1 MECRGAPPKA
11 GSVGRRD
18 PEHERKGRTWR
29 RSIKSAE
36 QLTSSHNPARDLLY
50 EYADLQRELDLQINE
65 VEELEGME
73 PDRLRDE
80 LIARIQKRIE
90 CGIERERLL
99 REKVDAM
106 LAGIKMPKH
115 REALTR
121 RYIDGEDWPEILEAL
136 GIKEKR
142 KAPALHKCALRA
154 ANRSLER
161 LGGSCRE

>member
-1 MECRGAPPKA
+1 MAKINK
-11 GSVGRRD
+11 VGRAA
-18 PEHERKGRTWR
+18 H
-29 RSIKSAE
+29 
-36 QLTSSHNPARDLLY
+36 QLHNPARDLLY

-115 REALTR
+115 REALTPPIHR
-121 RYIDGEDWPEILEAL
+121 RRGLAGDP
-136 GIKEKR
+136 
-142 KAPALHKCALRA
+142 
-154 ANRSLER
+154 
-161 LGGSCRE
+161 

>member
-1 MECRGAPPKA
+1 
-11 GSVGRRD
+11 
-18 PEHERKGRTWR
+18 
-29 RSIKSAE
+29 
-36 QLTSSHNPARDLLY
+36 
-50 EYADLQRELDLQINE
+50 
-65 VEELEGME
+65 ME

-121 RYIDGEDWPEILEAL
+121 RYIDGEDWPVILEAL

-142 KAPALHKCALRA
+142 KAPALHKCALGA

>member
-1 MECRGAPPKA
+1 MAKINK
-11 GSVGRRD
+11 VGRAA
-18 PEHERKGRTWR
+18 H
-29 RSIKSAE
+29 
-36 QLTSSHNPARDLLY
+36 QLHNPARDLLY

-65 VEELEGME
+65 LEEME

-90 CGIERERLL
+90 RGIERERLL
-99 REKVDAM
+99 REKGDAM

-121 RYIDGEDWPEILEAL
+121 RYIDGEDWSEILEAF

>member
-1 MECRGAPPKA
+1 MAKINKI
-11 GSVGRRD
+11 GRAA
-18 PEHERKGRTWR
+18 H
-29 RSIKSAE
+29 
-36 QLTSSHNPARDLLY
+36 QLHNPARDLLY
-50 EYADLQRELDLQINE
+50 EYADMQRELDLQINE

-80 LIARIQKRIE
+80 LIVRIQKRIE
-90 CGIERERLL
+90 RGIERERLL

-121 RYIDGEDWPEILEAL
+121 RYIDGEGWPEILKAL
-136 GIKEKR
+136 GIQEKR
-142 KAPALHKCALRA
+142 KAIGLHKCALSA

-161 LGGSCRE
+161 LGESCRE

>member
-1 MECRGAPPKA
+1 MAKINK
-11 GSVGRRD
+11 VGRAA
-18 PEHERKGRTWR
+18 H
-29 RSIKSAE
+29 
-36 QLTSSHNPARDLLY
+36 QLHNPARDLLY

-65 VEELEGME
+65 VEELEEME

-80 LIARIQKRIE
+80 LIARIERRIE
-90 CGIERERLL
+90 RGMERERLL

-121 RYIDGEDWPEILEAL
+121 RYIDGEDWSEILEAF

-142 KAPALHKCALRA
+142 KAPALHKCALGA